1 MRKKIIEQTGK
12 GTSAADQN
20 WLDLADL
27 AQVEITS
34 ESEAYP
40 IESALTPGIGPG
52 WQAAQPGAQTIRLIF
67 DQPQRL
73 KRIYLIFPEE
83 EQGRTQEFVLRWL
96 PAGEE
101 SLREILRQQYH
112 FSPPGTTREIE
123 DYEVDLNEVRA
134 LELRIV
140 PGIGGHEA
148 WAKLEELRLA

>member
-1 MRKKIIEQTGK
+1 MRKKMIEQTVEG
-12 GTSAADQN
+12 SPAADQN

-34 ESEAYP
+34 ESEVYP
-40 IESALTPGIGPG
+40 IESALTPGTGPG
-52 WQAAQPGAQTIRLIF
+52 WRAAQPGAQTIRLIF

-73 KRIYLIFPEE
+73 RRIYLIFPEE
-83 EQGRTQEFVLRWL
+83 EQARTQEFVLRWL

-101 SLREILRQQYH
+101 SFQELLRQQYH